1 MSGVPGARW
10 RLTDMDLYG
19 QGTGGHGYQPPL
31 GTDFVSMGIADPYDA
46 GGLGV
51 GGSSG
56 HLARVN
62 ISFDLRRTPA
72 IQLGN
77 AFAAYNSSG
86 FSLVDSYISHK
97 GSCSAQWPRN
107 GALHVSGSTNG
118 EIFNSTFDMG
128 CQSGSV
134 ESSSHIFMADN
145 TFNEVRVWDGTNI
158 GSSNGGFEWS
168 TIDPPH
174 VSELQYM
181 GNCSYIG
188 AWDAY
193 ERWESFTTDGGAD
206 SFYNSTVTSQSVNP
220 DGTATLGL
228 AGVINISVFFY
239 TWHPGDAVTVMQGPN
254 VGQVRRLRDVLGPYN
269 SSIIIDAPFNPPLS
283 STDDIISITSY
294 RGGYTFEGNTFLNG
308 TCFQFYG
315 GAFDVVVSGNSF
327 DEMFSTTEVPTL
339 PSAGAIAVGSGLGG
353 GGRVYAT
360 ALQQEAY
367 NVWEYN
373 EMACAS
379 SFVITMGNLQNGE
392 VILLPNAT
400 YNFAQIVRHN
410 VWDGTYLAEVLFTRD
425 HVVEYNEPRSRRCTY
440 NGGVNISVNVSMNSP
455 SNIGLVYRPW

>member
-1 MSGVPGARW
+1 MSLGVSNA
-10 RLTDMDLYG
+10 
-19 QGTGGHGYQPPL
+19 
-31 GTDFVSMGIADPYDA
+31 FDA

-56 HLARVN
+56 RIARVN

-77 AFAAYNSSG
+77 AFAVYNASD
-86 FSLVDSYISHK
+86 FSLVDSYVSHK

-107 GALHVSGSTNG
+107 CAFHVSGSANG
-118 EIFNSTFDMG
+118 EIVNTIFDMG

-134 ESSSHIFMADN
+134 ESSSRIFMADN
-145 TFNEVRVWDGTNI
+145 SFNEVRVWDGTQI

-181 GNCSYIG
+181 GNCTYKG

-206 SFYNSTVTSQSVNP
+206 SFYNSTIASQTVNP
-220 DGTATLGL
+220 DGTATLVLTG
-228 AGVINISVFFY
+228 AVDVSVFFY
-239 TWHPGDAVTVMQGPN
+239 TWHVGDAVAVLQGPN
-254 VGQVRRLRDVLGPYN
+254 VGQLRRLRDVLGPAN
-269 SSIIIDAPFNPPLS
+269 STIVVDAPFNPPLS
-283 STDDIISITSY
+283 PSDIISITSY
-294 RGGYTFEGNTFLNG
+294 RGGYTFEGNKFING

-315 GAFDVVVSGNSF
+315 GAFDVIVSGNAF
-327 DEMFSTTEVPTL
+327 EEMFSTAEVPTL

-367 NVWEYN
+367 NIWEYN
-373 EMACAS
+373 DMVCAS
-379 SFVITMGNLQNGE
+379 SFVITMGNLANGE
-392 VILLPNAT
+392 AILLPNAT
-400 YNFAQIVRHN
+400 YNFAQVVRHN
-410 VWDGTYLAEVLFTRD
+410 TWAGISLAQMLFTRD
-425 HVVEYNEPRSRRCTY
+425 HVVEHNDARAQRCVY
-440 NGGVNISVNVSMNSP
+440 NGGVVVDVNVSMGSP
-455 SNIGLVYRPW
+455 SNIGLVFRP